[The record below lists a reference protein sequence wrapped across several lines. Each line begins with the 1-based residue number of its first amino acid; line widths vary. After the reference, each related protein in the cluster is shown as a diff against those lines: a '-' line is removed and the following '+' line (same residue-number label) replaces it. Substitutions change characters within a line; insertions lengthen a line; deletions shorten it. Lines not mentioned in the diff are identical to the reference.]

1 MYNKY
6 NYEVRPYS
14 EMNNNYFFINKMIF
28 ILKDSKAVHIYSFLC
43 SEYDFYLEKAEVSYD
58 KISRSTG
65 ITRNVISN
73 KLKLLQSLNLIE
85 IKKNKYGANYYE
97 INYIKDISIYNKCEK
112 PSYNTQVLKEK
123 TYYVYIHVNK
133 INNEILYV
141 GKGSK
146 KRAYNLIS
154 RNEAYH
160 KFINEIGSNNINVIL
175 MKSFKNEDKAYEFEK
190 ELTLKY
196 KRKNQAKFNIKLG
209 NTNKSIDDFV
219 IENDYIL

>member
-1 MYNKY
+1 MD
-6 NYEVRPYS
+6 
-14 EMNNNYFFINKMIF
+14 NNYFFINKMIF

-43 SEYDFYLEKAEVSYD
+43 SEYDFYLEKTEVSYD
-58 KISRSTG
+58 EISRSTG
-65 ITRNVISN
+65 ITRNVIAN

-112 PSYNTQVLKEK
+112 SLYNTQGLKEK
-123 TYYVYIHVNK
+123 IYYVYIHINK
-133 INNEILYV
+133 INNEVLYV

-160 KFINEIGSNNINVIL
+160 KFINEIGLNNINVIL

-209 NTNKSIDDFV
+209 NTNKSIDDFAV
-219 IENDYIL
+219 ENDYIL

>member
-1 MYNKY
+1 MYDKY
-6 NYEVRPYS
+6 DYEVRPYS
-14 EMNNNYFFINKMIF
+14 EMNNNYFFISKNIF
-28 ILKDSKAVHIYSFLC
+28 ILKDSKAIHIYSFLC
-43 SEYDFYLEKAEVSYD
+43 NKYDFYLEKAEVSYD
-58 KISRSTG
+58 EISRDTG
-65 ITRNVISN
+65 ITRNIISN

-97 INYIKDISIYNKCEK
+97 INYIKDISVYNLCEK
-112 PSYNTQVLKEK
+112 PPYNIQGLKEK
-123 TYYVYIHVNK
+123 TYYVYMHISK
-133 INNEILYV
+133 INNEVLYV
-141 GKGSK
+141 GKGSE

-160 KFINEIGSNNINVIL
+160 KFINEIGSNNIDVML

-219 IENDYIL
+219 IEND

>member
-1 MYNKY
+1 MYDKY
-6 NYEVRPYS
+6 DYEVRPYS
-14 EMNNNYFFINKMIF
+14 EMNNNYFFISKNIF
-28 ILKDSKAVHIYSFLC
+28 ILKDSKAIHIYSFLC
-43 SEYDFYLEKAEVSYD
+43 NKYDFYLEKAEVSYD
-58 KISRSTG
+58 EISRDTG
-65 ITRNVISN
+65 ITRNIISN

-97 INYIKDISIYNKCEK
+97 INYIKDISVYNLCEK
-112 PSYNTQVLKEK
+112 PPYNIQGLKEK
-123 TYYVYIHVNK
+123 TYYVYMHISK
-133 INNEILYV
+133 INNEVLYV

-160 KFINEIGSNNINVIL
+160 KFINEIGSNNIDVML

-219 IENDYIL
+219 IEND

>member
-1 MYNKY
+1 
-6 NYEVRPYS
+6 
-14 EMNNNYFFINKMIF
+14 MIF
-28 ILKDSKAVHIYSFLC
+28 ILKDSKAIHIYSFLC
-43 SEYDFYLEKAEVSYD
+43 YEYDFYLEKAEVSYD
-58 KISRSTG
+58 EISRNTG
-65 ITRNVISN
+65 ITRNVIAN

-85 IKKNKYGANYYE
+85 VKKNKYGANYYE
-97 INYIKDISIYNKCEK
+97 INYIKEISIYNKFEK
-112 PSYNTQVLKEK
+112 PPCNIQGLKEK
-123 TYYVYIHVNK
+123 TYYVYMHINK
-133 INNEILYV
+133 INNEVLYV

-209 NTNKSIDDFV
+209 NTNKYIDDFV
-219 IENDYIL
+219 VENNYIL